1 MSILPVILCADHLE
15 AEAFIVY
22 RLQKL
27 TPDNVVLGK
36 DFEDDKL
43 DPQKLIEE
51 AKEKNPNVKLLV
63 IWNLNADISSILKAY
78 DLNSKFEGVTLFSI
92 PIVIFPMDELF
103 LQTYSGMENFF
114 RPVIERIKEKI

>member
-1 MSILPVILCADHLE
+1 MSILPVILCANNLD
-15 AEAFIVY
+15 AEAYIVY

-27 TPDNVVLGK
+27 TPENVVLGK
-36 DFEDDKL
+36 DLEDDKL
-43 DPQKLIEE
+43 DPRKLIEE

-63 IWNLNADISSILKAY
+63 IWNLNSDISSILKAF

-103 LQTYSGMENFF
+103 LQTYSDMEKFF
-114 RPVIERIKEKI
+114 KPIIERIKEKI